1 MDTFADYIL
10 NEKNLSSKIEIT
22 YYLAKKKKY
31 FSTNQ

>member
-22 YYLAKKKKY
+22 YYLKKKKY